1 MSSERLYYT
10 DAYLVEFDAVVREA
24 QPLNDRWKVVLDR
37 TAFYPTSGGQPF
49 DVGTLGEAKVVDVFD
64 QEDGTIGHLVDRE
77 LETNSRVRGHVD
89 WSRRFD
95 HMQQH
100 TGQHL
105 LSAAFEREAGARTV
119 SFHLG
124 TSVSTIDLDKELAA
138 DQIARVEDAV
148 NAVLWED
155 REVCVRFVTA
165 AEAAKLPLRKDPTR
179 EGELRIIEIK
189 DYDLSACGGTHVTRT
204 GAIGVIAISGVERF
218 KGGLRVEFV
227 CGARAL
233 KAYRG
238 LKNAVSGSVRLL
250 SVLPD
255 ELPSAI
261 EKLQSAGRS
270 HQKSQEGLY
279 DRLAGHEA
287 ESLARSAERIG
298 AFNAVLASISGWDA
312 NGLKKLASSIA
323 AKPAT
328 IAVLLTTDAPML
340 VVVSRSQD
348 LAIDTGAV
356 LKKLVDQFGGRG
368 GGKGA
373 MAQGGGLTGDPG
385 AVLAAARDFLKST
398 VDSQQSQVDGP

>member
-10 DAYLVEFDAVVREA
+10 DPYLVEFDAVVRDAVA
-24 QPLNDRWKVVLDR
+24 QNDRWKIVLDR

-49 DVGTLGEAKVVDVFD
+49 DVGTIGEANVLDVFE

-77 LETNSRVRGHVD
+77 IETNSRVRGQVN

-124 TSVSTIDLDKELAA
+124 TSASTIDLDKELATE
-138 DQIARVEDAV
+138 QMVRVEDAANGIV
-148 NAVLWED
+148 WED
-155 REVCVRFVTA
+155 REVCVDFVTA
-165 AEAAKLPLRKDPTR
+165 HEAAKLPLRKEPAR
-179 EGELRIIEIK
+179 EGELRIIDIK
-189 DYDLSACGGTHVTRT
+189 DYDLSACGGTHVRRT
-204 GAIGVIAISGVERF
+204 GAIGLIAISGVERF

-227 CGARAL
+227 CGGRAL
-233 KAYRG
+233 RAYRS
-238 LKNAVSGSVRLL
+238 LKAAVGGSVRLL
-250 SVLPD
+250 SVLPE

-261 EKLQSAGRS
+261 EKLQTAGRS
-270 HQKSQEGLY
+270 QQKSQEGLY
-279 DRLAGHEA
+279 ERLAAHEA
-287 ESLARSAERIG
+287 AGLAATAENIG
-298 AFNAVLASISGWDA
+298 GINVVAASVSGWDA

-328 IAVLLTTDAPML
+328 VALLLTSESPML
-340 VVVSRSQD
+340 VVAARSQD
-348 LAIDTGAV
+348 LSLDTGGL
-356 LKKLVDQFGGRG
+356 LKKLIEQFGGRG

-373 MAQGGGLTGDPG
+373 IAQGGGLTGDVR
-385 AVLAAARDFLKST
+385 AILDAARAEIGRSLT
-398 VDSQQSQVDGP
+398 G

>member
-24 QPLNDRWKVVLDR
+24 TPQNDRWKIVLDR

-49 DVGTLGEAKVVDVFD
+49 DIGTLGEAKVVDVFD

-89 WSRRFD
+89 WARRFD

-105 LSAAFEREAGARTV
+105 LSAAFERETGARTV

-124 TSVSTIDLDKELAA
+124 TSASTIDLDKELAG
-138 DQIARVEDAV
+138 DQIARVEDTV

-165 AEAAKLPLRKDPTR
+165 AEAAKLPLRKDPAR
-179 EGELRIIEIK
+179 EGELRIIEVK
-189 DYDLSACGGTHVTRT
+189 DYDLSACGGTHVKTT
-204 GAIGVIAISGVERF
+204 GAIGVIAISAVERF

-233 KAYRG
+233 SAYRG

-255 ELPSAI
+255 ELPAAI

-270 HQKSQEGLY
+270 HQKSQDGLY
-279 DRLAGHEA
+279 ERLAAHEA
-287 ESLARSAERIG
+287 ESLALSAERIG
-298 AFNAVLASISGWDA
+298 AVNAVLAPVSGWDA
-312 NGLKKLASSIA
+312 NGLKKLAASIA
-323 AKPAT
+323 TKPAT
-328 IAVLLTTDAPML
+328 IAVLITTDAPML
-340 VVVSRSQD
+340 AVVSRSQD
-348 LAIDTGAV
+348 LGIDAGAV
-356 LKKLVDQFGGRG
+356 LKTLVDQFGGRG
-368 GGKGA
+368 GGNGA
-373 MAQGGGLTGDPG
+373 MAQGGGLTGEPR
-385 AVLAAARDFLKST
+385 AVLDAARTFIA
-398 VDSQQSQVDGP
+398 SQPTQ

>member
-10 DAYLVEFDAVVREA
+10 DPYLVEFDAVVREVGP
-24 QPLNDRWKVVLDR
+24 QNDRWKIVLDR

-49 DVGTLGEAKVVDVFD
+49 DTGTIDEATVIDVFE

-105 LSAAFEREAGARTV
+105 LSAAFERETGAKTV
-119 SFHLG
+119 GFHLG
-124 TSVSTIDLDKELAA
+124 SSGSTIDLDKELPA
-138 DQIARVEDAV
+138 DRITRVEDAV
-148 NAVLWED
+148 NAVVWED
-155 REVCVRFVTA
+155 REVCVKFVTA
-165 AEAAKLPLRKDPTR
+165 SEAAKLPLRKDPER
-179 EGELRIIEIK
+179 EGELRIIDIK
-189 DYDLSACGGTHVTRT
+189 DYDLSACGGTHVGRT
-204 GAIGVIAISGVERF
+204 GAIGVIAIAGFERF

-227 CGARAL
+227 CGGRAL
-233 KAYRG
+233 RAYRS
-238 LKNAVSGSVRLL
+238 LKSSVGGSVRLL

-261 EKLQSAGRS
+261 EKLQTAGRNQ
-270 HQKSQEGLY
+270 QKSQEGLY
-279 DRLAGHEA
+279 ERLAAHEA
-287 ESLARSAERIG
+287 ASLASSAEKVG
-298 AFNAVLASISGWDA
+298 AANVVTAAVSGWDA

-328 IAVLLTTDAPML
+328 IAVLLTNESPTL
-340 VVVSRSQD
+340 VVVARSQD
-348 LAIDTGAV
+348 LSLDTGAILKV
-356 LKKLVDQFGGRG
+356 LIDQFGGRG

-373 MAQGGGLTGDPG
+373 MAQGGGLVGDSR
-385 AVLAAARDFLKST
+385 AILDAARAAISAAFSG
-398 VDSQQSQVDGP
+398 SQPTR

>member
-10 DAYLVEFDAVVREA
+10 DPYLVEFDAVVREVSP
-24 QPLNDRWKVVLDR
+24 QSDRWKVILDR

-49 DVGTLGEAKVVDVFD
+49 DIGTLGEANVVDVFD

-77 LETNSRVRGHVD
+77 LETNSRVRGQVD

-105 LSAAFEREAGARTV
+105 LSAAFEREAGAKTI

-124 TSVSTIDLDKELAA
+124 TLASTIDLDKELAA
-138 DQIARVEDAV
+138 DQIARIETAA
-148 NAVLWED
+148 NAVF
-155 REVCVRFVTA
+155 VRFVTA
-165 AEAAKLPLRKDPTR
+165 NEAAKLPLRKDPTR

-189 DYDLSACGGTHVTRT
+189 DYDLSACGGTHVNRT
-204 GAIGVIAISGVERF
+204 GAIGVIAVASVERF

-233 KAYRG
+233 RAYRS
-238 LKNAVSGSVRLL
+238 LKNAVGGSVRLL

-255 ELPSAI
+255 DLPSAI
-261 EKLQSAGRS
+261 EKLQVAGRS
-270 HQKSQEGLY
+270 QQKAQEGLY
-279 DRLAGHEA
+279 ERLAAHEA
-287 ESLARSAERIG
+287 ANLTSAAERIG
-298 AFNAVLASISGWDA
+298 AVNAVLAAVSGWDA
-312 NGLKKLASSIA
+312 NGLKKLASSIVT
-323 AKPAT
+323 KPAT
-328 IAVLLTTDAPML
+328 LAVLITTESPTL

-348 LAIDTGAV
+348 LSIDAGAV
-356 LKKLVDQFGGRG
+356 LKDLVDRFGGRG

-385 AVLAAARDFLKST
+385 AILAAARASIASPPT
-398 VDSQQSQVDGP
+398 Q